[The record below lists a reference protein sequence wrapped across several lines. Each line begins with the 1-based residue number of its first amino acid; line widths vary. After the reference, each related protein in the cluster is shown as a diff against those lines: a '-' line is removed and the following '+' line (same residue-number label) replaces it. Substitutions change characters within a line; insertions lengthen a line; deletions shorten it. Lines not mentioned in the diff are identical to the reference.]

1 MGKLRITEENR
12 RWWILITM
20 TGSLSMIL
28 IDQTVVSVALPTMQ
42 RDLGLSTTGVQW
54 VVNAYLLA
62 IAVFVALG
70 GRAGDILGNV
80 KVFRLGALVFVLAS
94 AACGFAQSETWIIV
108 ARAIQGIGAA
118 MMTPASGAI
127 VINAFG
133 PSERGRAMG
142 VYAGVSMIFLALGP
156 LIGGLLVQGVTWR
169 AVFFVN
175 LPVGLVMLALAQF
188 TMRPDRPQGGRV
200 DWVGA
205 PLIVVGLG
213 SLVLALMQSR
223 SWGWGSPQTIGLLA
237 AAAVLIPAT
246 ILWELRQSEP
256 LVQLRLF
263 SNRNFTA
270 DNVVLAV
277 VQFGLTGV
285 SVFGAIW
292 VQDVLGF
299 GPIQAG
305 LSLLP
310 LTLPLLL
317 IAPRS
322 GALYDRIGPRLPVAL
337 GAALVGVALAWN
349 ATAMHQLSYPWIVPG
364 YVLMGI
370 GLALVMG
377 PANTDA
383 MNAAPAAL
391 RGQASGVIQ
400 TMRQVG
406 ATLGIALMGTIVA
419 NVQLARVQDVIAQQ
433 RIPGA
438 EVQQLEASFS
448 QAGGSGSGGSADAAA
463 QLPPA
468 VLHDLRE
475 AMTTAVS
482 SAYFVAAGVLLLAAL
497 AGALMLRRQR
507 AADAPGDGDDDAP
520 VYAAVG

>member
-1 MGKLRITEENR
+1 VLA
-12 RWWILITM
+12 TM

-54 VVNAYLLA
+54 VVNAYLLS

-80 KVFRLGALVFVLAS
+80 KVFRAGALIFVLAS

-127 VINAFG
+127 VINSFG
-133 PSERGRAMG
+133 PRERGRAMG

-205 PLIVVGLG
+205 PLIVLGIG

-223 SWGWGSPQTIGLLA
+223 SWGWGSPQTIGLLV

-246 ILWELRQSEP
+246 IAWELRQSAP

-263 SNRNFTA
+263 ANRNFTA
-270 DNVVLAV
+270 DNTILAA

-310 LTLPLLL
+310 LTLPLLV

-349 ATAMHQLSYPWIVPG
+349 ATMMDKLSYGWIVPG
-364 YVLMGI
+364 YLVMGI

-419 NVQLARVQDVIAQQ
+419 NVQLSQVNDVIVQQ

-438 EVQQLEASFS
+438 EVQQLEHAVTS
-448 QAGGSGSGGSADAAA
+448 AGGAAGSGGLSPADV
-463 QLPPA
+463 PPA
-468 VLHDLRE
+468 VVHDLRE
-475 AMTTAVS
+475 AFTTAVS
-482 SAYFVAAGVLLLAAL
+482 SAYYAAAALLLLAAL
-497 AGALMLRRQR
+497 LGVLLLRRQR
-507 AADAPGDGDDDAP
+507 AADADGDDAP
-520 VYAAVG
+520 TYAAVG

>member
-80 KVFRLGALVFVLAS
+80 RVFRVGALTFVLAS

-127 VINAFG
+127 VINSFG
-133 PSERGRAMG
+133 PRERGRAMG

-175 LPVGLVMLALAQF
+175 LPVGLVMLVLAQ
-188 TMRPDRPQGGRV
+188 TTLRPDRPQGGSV
-200 DWVGA
+200 DWVAA
-205 PLIVVGLG
+205 PLIVFGIG

-223 SWGWGSPQTIGLLA
+223 TWGWGSPQTVGLLIA
-237 AAAVLIPAT
+237 AALLIPAT
-246 ILWELRQSEP
+246 ILWELRQTAP

-263 SNRNFTA
+263 ANHNFTA
-270 DNVVLAV
+270 DNTVLAA

-299 GPIQAG
+299 GPIEAG

-310 LTLPLLL
+310 LTLPLLV

-322 GALYDRIGPRLPVAL
+322 GALYDRIGPRLPVAT
-337 GAALVGVALAWN
+337 GAGLVAIALIWN
-349 ATAMHQLSYPWIVPG
+349 AAAMSKLSYPWIVPG
-364 YVLMGI
+364 YLLMGI

-406 ATLGIALMGTIVA
+406 ATLGIALMGTVVA
-419 NVQLARVQDVIAQQ
+419 NVQLSQVQDVIAQQ
-433 RIPGA
+433 RVPA
-438 EVQQLEASFS
+438 ADVSQLEAALNSS
-448 QAGGSGSGGSADAAA
+448 GGAAGSGGPSAADI
-463 QLPPA
+463 PPA
-468 VLHDLRE
+468 LAHDLRE
-475 AMTTAVS
+475 AATTATS
-482 SAYFVAAGVLLLAAL
+482 SAYYVAAGVLLLATVL
-497 AGALMLRRQR
+497 AALMLRRQR
-507 AADAPGDGDDDAP
+507 AADADGDDASA
-520 VYAAVG
+520 YAAVG